1 MSSVFRDIAANFAG
15 LAKACWTR
23 RLALRGGLGAL
34 LLMLFGSGCATV
46 SAPVLKQATGET
58 LGVKKFRILAH
69 YEMSRIFAPGA
80 PQGGTATVAQ
90 KSSVFQGSYL
100 GVQADAGVLTKLDL
114 QLGANFTASGGGWRT
129 GAKYQ
134 FLKRGRFA
142 LAGMLGYAAAS
153 GTGTL
158 QYLTDDTPQEFTQ
171 TLSAYTVDMSIP
183 VSLRVMPWLVVYG
196 GPMWL
201 HSGASGSFG
210 GSVVSDTFNDFG
222 TNLGLQIT
230 SWIFTGSIES
240 AVLLMQDPFT
250 DSTRMVPYVG
260 VSFGVVF

>member
-1 MSSVFRDIAANFAG
+1 MSSVFRGNAAKFAVG
-15 LAKACWTR
+15 TLILVA
-23 RLALRGGLGAL
+23 
-34 LLMLFGSGCATV
+34 FGSGCATV

-69 YEMSRIFAPGA
+69 YETSRVFAPGT
-80 PQGGTATVAQ
+80 PQGGTATVPQ
-90 KSSVFQGSYL
+90 SDSVFRGSYL
-100 GVQADAGVLTKLDL
+100 GVQGEAGILPKLDL
-114 QLGANFTASGGGWRT
+114 QLGANFTASGGGWRV

-134 FLKRGRFA
+134 IYKVGRFA

-171 TLSAYTVDMSIP
+171 TLSAYTSDLSAPMSVRI
-183 VSLRVMPWLVVYG
+183 MPWLVAYG

-201 HSGASGSFG
+201 HSGASGSMA

-222 TNLGLQIT
+222 LNLGIQVT
-230 SWIFTGSIES
+230 QWIFTGSIET
-240 AVLLMQDPFT
+240 AALLMKDPFT
-250 DSTRMVPYVG
+250 DSTRMVPYFG